1 MHRCGSKEKIKKRRE
16 GTVEEVENLCLKHS
30 HSYFIGVSFQIK
42 IYYLRMEQSS
52 LFLVLLLLVNL
63 NDLGK
68 NFKLYDT
75 TIYSLGKQK

>member
-1 MHRCGSKEKIKKRRE
+1 
-16 GTVEEVENLCLKHS
+16 
-30 HSYFIGVSFQIK
+30 
-42 IYYLRMEQSS
+42 MEQSS